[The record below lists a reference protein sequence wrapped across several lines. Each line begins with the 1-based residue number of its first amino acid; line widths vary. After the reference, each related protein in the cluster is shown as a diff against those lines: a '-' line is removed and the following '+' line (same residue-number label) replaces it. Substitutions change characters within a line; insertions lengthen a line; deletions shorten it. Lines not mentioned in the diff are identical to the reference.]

1 MKIFCILNPLSAD
14 GASLKMRP
22 VMEAFLKSEKVEY
35 EFFIK
40 DEDLEEKVHKVLIE
54 IQKEKQDVVIAGLG
68 GDGTH
73 HALINGIMS
82 FRDLHPES
90 TIPPYAII
98 PLGTGNNIAK
108 SFALILMGAT
118 ITSILKS
125 ALKIAIHGVDKKV
138 DLGRVNGRWF
148 LDAFTVGIDAHI
160 LAGRNR
166 DRSALRK
173 NTLLYRLFKGYPL
186 YLYNTVKCLYHY
198 KKIDAEIVVDGEGWH
213 NGFFYNLI
221 INNTAIYAGELDL
234 ADSAPADDGYL
245 DAVLFSGSFDYL
257 RRYLLAHRYL
267 PKQLRTLSTKNKRNL
282 EHIRGKNFEIHLES
296 PMLAQIAGEEFPHSK
311 EFYIKTFHKIFTI
324 KASPPKAM

>member
-14 GASLKMRP
+14 GASLKMLP
-22 VMEAFLKSEKVEY
+22 VMETFLQSENVEY
-35 EFFIK
+35 EFFTK
-40 DEDLEEKVHKVLIE
+40 DEDLGEKIHKVLVKVQE
-54 IQKEKQDVVIAGLG
+54 EKQDVVIAGLG

-82 FRDLHPES
+82 FRDLHPDL

-108 SFALILMGAT
+108 SFGLVPMGTT

-125 ALKIAIHGVDKKV
+125 ALKIAIHGVDEKV
-138 DLGRVNGRWF
+138 DLGKVDGRWF

-173 NTLLYRLFKGYPL
+173 NSLSYRLFKGYPL
-186 YLYNTVKCLYHY
+186 YLYNTLKCLYHC
-198 KKIDAEIVVDGEGWH
+198 KKVYAEIVVDGEKWH
-213 NGFFYNLI
+213 SGNFYNLV

-257 RRYLLAHRYL
+257 RRYLLAHRHL
-267 PKQLRTLSTKNKRNL
+267 PKQLRTLSTKAKRTL
-282 EHIRGKNFEIHLES
+282 EHIRGKTFEVHLKS
-296 PMLAQIAGEEFPHSK
+296 PMLAQIAGEELSYGKDYHIETFPQ
-311 EFYIKTFHKIFTI
+311 IFTI
-324 KASPPKAM
+324 KVKK